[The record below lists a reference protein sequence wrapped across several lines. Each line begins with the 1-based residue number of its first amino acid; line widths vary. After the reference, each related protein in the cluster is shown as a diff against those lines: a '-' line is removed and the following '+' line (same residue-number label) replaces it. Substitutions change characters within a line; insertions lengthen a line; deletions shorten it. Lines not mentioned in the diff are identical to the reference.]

1 MGSTFAR
8 YQIRLMSLTYVN
20 SSGFASNAS
29 QRPSVR
35 VVTSMF
41 LRNPKAVLEE
51 KLVLIGGAAVEQV

>member
-29 QRPSVR
+29 
-35 VVTSMF
+35 
-41 LRNPKAVLEE
+41 NGK
-51 KLVLIGGAAVEQV
+51 